1 MYHDAEL
8 STRILWLS
16 RHHPEPLQRDLLS
29 EKFGE
34 VTIIV
39 YEKSVDTALDV
50 LTIFQAEGCHEM
62 VVVLPVDILAELIS
76 LLKKLNMIVRPL
88 RAVMKRELLDHGG
101 IANQFS
107 HFERIIDLYLLTE
120 PL

>member
-1 MYHDAEL
+1 VNHHAVI

-16 RHHPEPLQRDLLS
+16 RHHPEPLQREVLT

-34 VTIIV
+34 VTVIV
-39 YEKSVDTALDV
+39 YEKSVNSALDV

-62 VVVLPVDILAELIS
+62 VLVLPVDILAELIS
-76 LLKKLNMIVRPL
+76 LLKKQQMIVRPI
-88 RAVMKRELLDHGG
+88 RAVMKREVLDHGG
-101 IANQFS
+101 VASQFS
-107 HFERIIDLYLLTE
+107 HFERITDLYLLTE